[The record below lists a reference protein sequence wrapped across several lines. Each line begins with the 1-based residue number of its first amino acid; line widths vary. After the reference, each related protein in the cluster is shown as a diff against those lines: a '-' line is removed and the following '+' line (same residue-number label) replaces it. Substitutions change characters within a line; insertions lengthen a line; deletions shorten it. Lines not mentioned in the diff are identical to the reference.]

1 MIPLPFA
8 RENRFLKIIEI
19 RAGKGL
25 TRKLAEMGL
34 LPGAYIKVVRSTGNG
49 PLIIELHSSSSS
61 CKSCSLCSWRLALS
75 FGIAVKIFVEEI

>member
-8 RENRFLKIIEI
+8 HENRVLKIIEVK
-19 RAGKGL
+19 AGRGL

-49 PLIIELHSSSSS
+49 PLIVELHPSSSS
-61 CKSCSLCSWRLALS
+61 CKSCSWRLALS
-75 FGIAVKIFVEEI
+75 FGIAMKIFVEEM